1 MIKEG
6 RPIFLKISVIV
17 VLILIANISVFMY
30 KYGNF
35 SNGLTGFS
43 VGDSLTSAYS
53 DLSQTTKIFLAAQ
66 WGFLVLIMIF
76 GIIRDSV
83 VRSRMREFL
92 GNDLKKISEKS
103 GTDLDALYSLLQTRK
118 QLRVST
124 ISKMFNISNDIAMDW
139 CKILETG
146 NLAAIDYKM
155 GEPIIKVN
163 EKI

>member
-1 MIKEG
+1 MVKEG
-6 RPIFLKISVIV
+6 KPIFLKIFLIV

-35 SNGLTGFS
+35 SSGLTGFS
-43 VGDSLTSAYS
+43 VGDSLTRAYS
-53 DLSQTTKIFLAAQ
+53 DLSLTTKLFLVGQ
-66 WGFLVLIMIF
+66 WGFLVLVMVF
-76 GIIRDSV
+76 GIIRDAIV
-83 VRSRMREFL
+83 KSRMKEFL

-124 ISKMFNISNDIAMDW
+124 ISKMFNINKDTAMDW

-146 NLAAIDYKM
+146 NLASVDYKM

-163 EKI
+163 